1 MYCFLDNVILTMS
14 LIKVLMSGTSKEYIT
29 GECGCCCRS
38 QLGKQVVEQLSVE
51 HVHDLAAFQAKELTD
66 MFGTAVGLPLP

>member
-1 MYCFLDNVILTMS
+1 MYCVLDNVILTMS

-29 GECGCCCRS
+29 GECGCCCRG

-51 HVHDLAAFQAKELTD
+51 HVRDLAAFQAKELTD